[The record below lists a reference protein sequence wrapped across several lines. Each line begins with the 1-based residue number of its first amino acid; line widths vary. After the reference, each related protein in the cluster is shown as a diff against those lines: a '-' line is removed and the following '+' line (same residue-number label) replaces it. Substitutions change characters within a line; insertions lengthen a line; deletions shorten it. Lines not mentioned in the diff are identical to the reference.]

1 MYLRSFSKEG
11 TFKALE
17 RRLHEIKDLGVTVIW
32 LMPIHPVGELNRK
45 GNLGSPYSIQN
56 YYATN
61 PEFGTIEDFKS
72 LVKATH
78 AHGMKI
84 ILDLVVNHTSWD
96 TEIILDHPEWY
107 TTNRNGEIVA
117 PNADWRDVADF
128 NYDRHELRKYIMEMM
143 EYWVRDVGVDG
154 FRCDVAEMV
163 PTDFWER
170 ARKELDQIKQ
180 VMLLS
185 EGTLPEHHLS
195 AFDLTYSWNVYDVLG
210 KVIHGTTPVKVF
222 DEILR
227 NESLQYPRGS
237 LRMRFNTN
245 HDKNAWDEPAVKKF
259 SPQGAKA
266 TALLTFTF
274 PGVPLIYNG
283 EEVGNEKALSLFEK
297 TEIDW
302 QQNPTVRQ
310 FFKQLGTLRSSQ
322 VSLRRG
328 DYTPLPNS
336 DNQKVFSFL
345 RRSGDD
351 PVIVVINFSRQPKEV
366 SVSIPESVPNRLKE
380 YFTGSNAE
388 TAGRKLTLHLEG
400 LDYKV
405 FLKN

>member
-1 MYLRSFSKEG
+1 M
-11 TFKALE
+11 
-17 RRLHEIKDLGVTVIW
+17 
-32 LMPIHPVGELNRK
+32 
-45 GNLGSPYSIQN
+45 
-56 YYATN
+56 
-61 PEFGTIEDFKS
+61 
-72 LVKATH
+72 
-78 AHGMKI
+78 
-84 ILDLVVNHTSWD
+84 
-96 TEIILDHPEWY
+96 
-107 TTNRNGEIVA
+107 
-117 PNADWRDVADF
+117 
-128 NYDRHELRKYIMEMM
+128 
-143 EYWVRDVGVDG
+143 
-154 FRCDVAEMV
+154 
-163 PTDFWER
+163 
-170 ARKELDQIKQ
+170 
-180 VMLLS
+180 
-185 EGTLPEHHLS
+185 
-195 AFDLTYSWNVYDVLG
+195 
-210 KVIHGTTPVKVF
+210 
-222 DEILR
+222 
-227 NESLQYPRGS
+227 
-237 LRMRFNTN
+237 
-245 HDKNAWDEPAVKKF
+245 
-259 SPQGAKA
+259 
-266 TALLTFTF
+266 LTFTF

-380 YFTGSNAE
+380 YFTGSNAA
-388 TAGRKLTLHLEG
+388 TAGGKLPLHLEG